1 VEGPGGGEAAPP
13 GAGHRHRPRSH
24 PPPRIHRTTVD
35 GPVTLTAPAALTFDD
50 LADTASGLTGRT
62 IERVVVDGEQGVAD
76 HTASG
81 VSEKMARSMPAWF
94 QAARAGDVARSDPL
108 LSELLG
114 REPRGAAEQVADHIA
129 ARTTAA
135 EPSRNRTR
143 GIRACDAA

>member
-1 VEGPGGGEAAPP
+1 M
-13 GAGHRHRPRSH
+13 
-24 PPPRIHRTTVD
+24 HRTTAD
-35 GPVTLTAPAALTFDD
+35 GPVTLTAPAALAFDD

-62 IERVVVDGEQGVAD
+62 IERVVVDDERGVAD

-94 QAARAGDVARSDPL
+94 QAARAGHFARADPL

-114 REPRGAAEQVADHIA
+114 RAPRGAAERVADHIP

-135 EPSRNRTR
+135 ELLRNRTR
-143 GIRACDAA
+143 GTESATRPDRFRPQGPIRPRHV